1 MGKRPDAWRDLANVT
16 AARDF
21 LGDRA
26 EVLTSRVRHILDD
39 VEATPAQVAAT
50 GRQIDEE
57 IRAEI
62 ESEPGGLSAAMN
74 AILLK
79 RRESE
84 RVRDQTRETI
94 NRLHLA
100 ASQTA
105 KRLLGELAK
114 LVEVVGP
121 LDRQANDAARLARSA
136 RMSRLSSRRSS
147 APSSVVIASGDRSPE
162 LEALEWF
169 SRRIALG
176 VPFRTPSV
184 EEFARLCKA
193 LEQLRETAPAPK
205 PRTAR
210 PRPAKW
216 SLDMAL
222 SLHLAAMQVNNEPTP
237 RPKELAAAE
246 VVARGRGFPRASQAQ
261 AACARWEKALGKAQ
275 HHKGAWLE
283 DTAFFRS
290 TRPGGVSEE

>member
-1 MGKRPDAWRDLANVT
+1 VGKRPDAWRDLANVT

-26 EVLTSRVRHILDD
+26 EVLAWRVRHILDD

-62 ESEPGGLSAAMN
+62 ESETGGLSPAMN

-84 RVRDQTRETI
+84 RVRDQTREKI
-94 NRLHLA
+94 NRLHLV

-136 RMSRLSSRRSS
+136 RMSRLSSRRS

-169 SRRIALG
+169 SHRIALG

-184 EEFARLCKA
+184 EEFALLCKA

-210 PRPAKW
+210 PRRTKW

-222 SLHLAAMQVNNEPTP
+222 SVHLAAMQVNNEPTP

-283 DTAFFRS
+283 DSAFFRS